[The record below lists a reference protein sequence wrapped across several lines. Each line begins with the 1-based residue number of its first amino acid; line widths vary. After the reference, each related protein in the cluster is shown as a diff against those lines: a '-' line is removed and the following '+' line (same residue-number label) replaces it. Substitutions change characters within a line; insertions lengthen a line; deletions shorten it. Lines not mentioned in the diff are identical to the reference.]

1 MAVKHKPSGEVH
13 VGNKGGRTGCGVNTQ
28 DKDDHWVHTNERITC
43 AKNGCK

>member
-13 VGNKGGRTGCGVNTQ
+13 VGSKGGRTGCGVNTQ
-28 DKDDHWVHTNERITC
+28 DKADHWVNTSERITC